1 MDNNVNTNVQTKEV
15 TGKLIFNQTIA
26 KRLLNMDNDLIA
38 IEPNR
43 HNRNQT
49 VFIFRL
55 DDKLREDMGK
65 ATEKPDGEVDKKY
78 KLVSSPRI
86 AGRLLREG
94 YKVVDINPD
103 RDNSDRTVFIFESS
117 DDLLDEIAKLEKRR
131 DGNPGEKTVAV
142 KVKTA

>member
-1 MDNNVNTNVQTKEV
+1 MTDNNVETMEV
-15 TGKLIFNQTIA
+15 TGKLIFNQRIA

-38 IEPNR
+38 IQPNR
-43 HNRNQT
+43 HNRNQS

-55 DDKLREDMGK
+55 DDKLREDLGK
-65 ATEKPDGEVDKKY
+65 ATEKTEEELDQKF
-78 KLVSSPRI
+78 KLVSSARV
-86 AGRLLREG
+86 ARKLLAEG

-117 DDLLDEIAKLEKRR
+117 DDLLNEIEQLEKRR
-131 DGNPGEKTVAV
+131 DGNPGEKKIAM

>member
-1 MDNNVNTNVQTKEV
+1 MTDTNIETKEV
-15 TGKLIFNQTIA
+15 TGKLIFNQRIA

-38 IEPNR
+38 IQPNR
-43 HNRNQT
+43 HNRNQS

-55 DDKLREDMGK
+55 DDKLREDLGK
-65 ATEKPDGEVDKKY
+65 ATEKNEEDTDSKF
-78 KLVSSPRI
+78 KLVSSARI
-86 AGRLLREG
+86 ARRLLAEG

-117 DDLLDEIAKLEKRR
+117 DDLLSEIAKLEKRR
-131 DGNPGEKTVAV
+131 DDNPGEKTVAV

>member
-1 MDNNVNTNVQTKEV
+1 MSETMETKEV
-15 TGKLIFNQTIA
+15 TGKLIFNQRIA
-26 KRLLNMDNDLIA
+26 KRLLNMQNDLIS

-55 DDKLREDMGK
+55 DDKLREDLGK
-65 ATEKPDGEVDKKY
+65 ATEKTEEEIDKKY
-78 KLVSSPRI
+78 KLVSSARI
-86 AGRLLREG
+86 AKKLITEG

-103 RDNSDRTVFIFESS
+103 RDNSDKTVFIFESS

-131 DGNPGEKTVAV
+131 DGNPGEKTIAV

>member
-1 MDNNVNTNVQTKEV
+1 MTDTNIETKEV
-15 TGKLIFNQTIA
+15 TGKLIFNQRIA

-38 IEPNR
+38 IQPNR

-55 DDKLREDMGK
+55 DDKLREDLGK
-65 ATEKPDGEVDKKY
+65 ATEKTEETVDQKY
-78 KLVSSPRI
+78 KLVSSARI
-86 AGRLLREG
+86 ASRLLAEG

-117 DDLLDEIAKLEKRR
+117 EDLLAEIANLEKRR
-131 DGNPGEKTVAV
+131 EGNPGEKKILVN
-142 KVKTA
+142 VKTA

>member
-1 MDNNVNTNVQTKEV
+1 MNESVETKEV
-15 TGKLIFNQTIA
+15 TGKLIFNQRIA
-26 KRLLNMDNDLIA
+26 KRLLNMQNDLIS

-55 DDKLREDMGK
+55 DDKLREDLGK
-65 ATEKPDGEVDKKY
+65 ATEKTEEEVDKKY

-86 AGRLLREG
+86 AKKLITEG

-103 RDNSDRTVFIFESS
+103 RDNSDKTVFIFESS
-117 DDLLDEIAKLEKRR
+117 EDLLEEIAKLEKRR
-131 DGNPGEKTVAV
+131 EGNPGEKTIAV

>member
-1 MDNNVNTNVQTKEV
+1 MTDTNVETKEV
-15 TGKLIFNQTIA
+15 TGKLIFNQRIA

-43 HNRNQT
+43 HNRNQS

-55 DDKLREDMGK
+55 DDKLRQDLGK
-65 ATEKPDGEVDKKY
+65 ATEKTEEEIDQKF
-78 KLVSSPRI
+78 KLVSSARI
-86 AGRLLREG
+86 ARKLLTEG

-117 DDLLDEIAKLEKRR
+117 DDLLNEIAELEKRR
-131 DGNPGEKTVAV
+131 ETNPGEKTIAV
-142 KVKTA
+142 RVKTA

>member
-1 MDNNVNTNVQTKEV
+1 MNENTETKEV
-15 TGKLIFNQTIA
+15 TGKLIFSQRVA
-26 KRLLNMDNDLIA
+26 KRLLNMGNDLIS

-43 HNRNQT
+43 HNKVQT

-55 DDKLREDMGK
+55 DDKLREDMGTVNEQLEEESDPK
-65 ATEKPDGEVDKKY
+65 L
-78 KLVSSPRI
+78 KLVSNVRI
-86 AGRLLREG
+86 ASKLITDG

-117 DDLLDEIAKLEKRR
+117 DDLLEAIDSLEKRR
-131 DGNPGEKTVAV
+131 EGNPGEKTISI